1 MRVDLL
7 LRQTARVTDRV
18 GVVSGEMGGQR
29 RLLLPDGSTQLITDD
44 MTDETIVAR
53 FDLDAVRHAAS
64 LDWCSGVCL
73 DGPMSGESVYAI
85 NRIGSRVTVK
95 SSLISAGT
103 TVMYEV
109 VTLASGE
116 SPADLR
122 VVAPAS
128 SPD

>member
-1 MRVDLL
+1 VKL
-7 LRQTARVTDRV
+7 TAIRFTAHGSRHVR
-18 GVVSGEMGGQR
+18 MGCG
-29 RLLLPDGSTQLITDD
+29 
-44 MTDETIVAR
+44 M
-53 FDLDAVRHAAS
+53 RHAAS

-73 DGPMSGESVYAI
+73 DGPMSGESVDAI